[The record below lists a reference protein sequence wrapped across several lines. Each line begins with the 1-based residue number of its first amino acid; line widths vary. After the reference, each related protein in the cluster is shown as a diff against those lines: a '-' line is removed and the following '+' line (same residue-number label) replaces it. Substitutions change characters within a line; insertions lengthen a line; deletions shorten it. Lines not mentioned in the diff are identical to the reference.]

1 MLYILTLGFH
11 YSDQT
16 NCYRVKHSFTL
27 MIPIYTDLFPY
38 YSFDATRYLLV
49 NGIAILNI
57 KGGEK
62 YVIFAQER
70 KFADAR
76 PLAPRLMQ

>member
-16 NCYRVKHSFTL
+16 NCYRVKHSYTL
-27 MIPIYTDLFPY
+27 MIPVYTDLFPY

-49 NGIAILNI
+49 NVIAIFNI
-57 KGGEK
+57 NGEEK
-62 YVIFAQER
+62 YVIFAQE
-70 KFADAR
+70 KKISDAR

>member
-16 NCYRVKHSFTL
+16 NNCHRVKHSYTL
-27 MIPIYTDLFPY
+27 MIPFYTDLFPN

-57 KGGEK
+57 KGEGK
-62 YVIFAQER
+62 HVIFAQE
-70 KFADAR
+70 KQFC
-76 PLAPRLMQ
+76 